1 MLASERK
8 ERIKEYLLEYK
19 SASVLDL
26 STYFGV
32 SEETI
37 RRDLVVLDREGYVI
51 RTHGGAVLAKRVSK
65 TVDNDTLGKVFL
77 ESKQIIAEQCL
88 QFIHEGD
95 CIFLDASTT
104 AATLCSLIYDMHMT
118 VLTNSLRVIRNLSKA
133 ENINLICVGGNYS
146 KDRESFIGRTTNM
159 VLSNHY
165 VDMAFISCRSLSIES
180 GITDSNDEEAEVKQ
194 IISRHSNRVF
204 LIADYS
210 KFGKTSFTKVC
221 DFSDIDDIVTD
232 RPLTDEWRGFL
243 EEKGIN
249 VWDNSVKE

>member
-37 RRDLVVLDREGYVI
+37 RRELVVLDREGYVI

>member
-104 AATLCSLIYDMHMT
+104 AATLCSMIYDMHMT

-194 IISRHSNRVF
+194 IISGHSNRVF

>member
-88 QFIHEGD
+88 LFIHEGD